1 MELNNN
7 EEDDNLGRNPLINNN
22 NNNNNNNANNNNEN
36 NNDNIINNLINN
48 NENNNNFLSQYS
60 VFSLSFAMIFLVN
73 FIIWIISFFYNLE
86 KYKYLY
92 EIEPIIDHSQYYRFI
107 TRYFVHFGICHL
119 LLELYI
125 TLYLCN
131 YFENLFGT
139 LLTISFILIAMVI
152 DSAIQLCFYL
162 LLTYISTTF
171 NAIDSAFMNYEGG
184 LTPVL
189 FTLNTFFYLFE
200 HDYFNEYNMFL
211 FALGNGKYSSIT
223 MLIVLYF
230 FTPNRTFIGNLCGI
244 FGAYFMRKI
253 FLCFLPRI
261 SWIIEFEWA
270 FGLNKNSSFYRHIT
284 SENTIMKQILNQ
296 IEPNS
301 VKDMDMEIE
310 KEEEKSQNILPIN
323 NNDNNENNEAHQ
335 SIIEMSSLSNNNNN
349 INNQNN

>member
-1 MELNNN
+1 MENN

-22 NNNNNNNANNNNEN
+22 NNNNNGNNNNNEN
-36 NNDNIINNLINN
+36 NNNDIINNLINN
-48 NENNNNFLSQYS
+48 NENNIHFLAQYS
-60 VFSLSFAMIFLVN
+60 VFSLSFIIIFLVN
-73 FIIWIISFFYNLE
+73 FIIWISSFYYEFE

-119 LLELYI
+119 FLELYI

-131 YFENLFGT
+131 YFEDFFGT
-139 LLTISFILIAMVI
+139 LFSISFILFAMII
-152 DSAIQLCFYL
+152 DSGIQLSFYL
-162 LLTYISTTF
+162 LLSYIS
-171 NAIDSAFMNYEGG
+171 SAFNEIDITYYYEGG
-184 LTPVL
+184 LTPIL

-200 HDYFNEYNMFL
+200 HDYFNEYNIFL

-230 FTPNRTFIGNLCGI
+230 FTPNRTFMGNLCGI

-284 SENTIMKQILNQ
+284 SENNIMKQILNQ
-296 IEPNS
+296 IEPNCL
-301 VKDMDMEIE
+301 KDLDMEIE
-310 KEEEKSQNILPIN
+310 KEESKNQNGHQIN
-323 NNDNNENNEAHQ
+323 NNDINENNEAHQ
-335 SIIEMSSLSNNNNN
+335 SIIEMSSLSNNNNINN